1 MSRSRSNHRHRLGPV
16 EREADPQ
23 TLARRE
29 KQIEFGKN
37 TLAYDHYVKAV
48 PKTERQKGQPRTPNK
63 FDKFRYIWGLCFKG
77 LRIRFPITDILSLT
91 KRTPIATVTSK
102 LNVIKKSV
110 VTDP

>member
-77 LRIRFPITDILSLT
+77 LRDPLSNYGYFVPNRKNSNSYGHFKT
-91 KRTPIATVTSK
+91 ECY
-102 LNVIKKSV
+102 
-110 VTDP
+110 